1 MPQDGEELRVCIPG
15 TDFRLYK
22 SSSQLGPWI
31 SRILLC
37 LEGCGPL
44 GGEQE
49 RLLGQPPPVF
59 VISCLQPSL
68 SEYCG
73 CGCFE

>member
-1 MPQDGEELRVCIPG
+1 MPRTVRELRVCIPG

-37 LEGCGPL
+37 LEGCRPL

-49 RLLGQPPPVF
+49 RLLGQPPQ
-59 VISCLQPSL
+59 CLYSL
-68 SEYCG
+68 STAFTE
-73 CGCFE
+73 